1 MREHPAIAALAEP
14 GRIATALQRNDL
26 PWYVVQMQ
34 PRREHVAE
42 ANLRAFCPGLFC
54 PRYRRRGILHG
65 YVREIV
71 RPLFPNYLFAAFDAR
86 KDFRAVHYA
95 HGVHGVVAFGG
106 ALAIVPP
113 DLLAS
118 IEAHMQHG
126 YVVLSPAP
134 LEPGQRVE
142 IVAGSFQ
149 GYTGIFQ
156 AGLKGSERVTILL
169 DTLKYQAR
177 VVLDRAAVAPIA
189 S

>member
-1 MREHPAIAALAEP
+1 MKDLAALP
-14 GRIATALQRNDL
+14 GLSGERPIVTTIQNCDL
-26 PWYVVQMQ
+26 PWYVVHTQ

-42 ANLRAFCPGLFC
+42 ANLRAVCPRLLC

-71 RPLFPNYLFAAFDAR
+71 RPLFPNYLFAAFDAG

-95 HGVHGVVAFGG
+95 HGVRGVIAFGG
-106 ALAIVPP
+106 ELAVVPP
-113 DLLAS
+113 ELLVS
-118 IEAHMQHG
+118 IETHMQNG
-126 YVVLSPAP
+126 YVVLAPPA

-156 AGLKGSERVTILL
+156 EGLKGAERVTILL

-177 VVLDRAAVAPIA
+177 VVLDRAAVAPIV